1 MTDRADQALQAAI
14 ELLESRKAERLVTI
28 DLRGRTSLCDF
39 FVICHG
45 SSERQIKSL
54 AEGVE
59 GAVRDATGLR
69 PRVEGRNSSDWI
81 LLDFGDFI
89 VHIFSEE
96 GRDFFRLESLWHD
109 SYEEGAS
116 PEASDKPAAE

>member
-14 ELLESRKAERLVTI
+14 ELLETRKAERLVTI
-28 DLRGRTSLCDF
+28 DLRGRTSLCDV

-59 GAVRDATGLR
+59 SAVRDATGLR
-69 PRVEGRNSSDWI
+69 PRVEGRNSTEWV

-96 GRDFFRLESLWHD
+96 GRDFFRLESLWHE
-109 SYEEGAS
+109 SAEEGAK
-116 PEASDKPAAE
+116 PEASDEPAAE